1 MQLSSIILDRMKAA
15 NPSPTDASIAARLQ
29 ALRSAQGLS
38 LSQLAAA
45 SGVSKAMIS
54 RVERTESSPTAAV
67 LGRLAAG
74 LGISLGEL
82 FAPPAPEQQRLHRR
96 AEQPTWRD
104 PEIGYRR
111 RQVAPLD
118 PATGTE
124 LVEVELPRGKAVHY
138 PRWSGRPYAQRLWLL
153 DGHLQITYGEE
164 AHALDPG
171 DCLDLAVDQ
180 PLAFK
185 AVTACRYL
193 LVIAP
198 GP

>member
-1 MQLSSIILDRMKAA
+1 MSGA
-15 NPSPTDASIAARLQ
+15 NPPSIDALIATRLQ
-29 ALRSAQGLS
+29 TLRTAQALS

-54 RVERTESSPTAAV
+54 RVERGESSPTATV

-82 FAPPAPEQQRLHRR
+82 FAPVAPERPRLRRR
-96 AEQPTWRD
+96 ADQPIWRD

-118 PATGTE
+118 AATGTE
-124 LVEVELPRGKAVHY
+124 LVEVELPRGKSVHY
-138 PRWSGRPYAQRLWLL
+138 PRWSGKAYSQRLWLL
-153 DGHLQITYGEE
+153 DGRLRVGYGDE
-164 AHALDPG
+164 AYALEPG
-171 DCLDLAVDQ
+171 DCLDIAVDQ

-198 GP
+198 G

>member
-1 MQLSSIILDRMKAA
+1 MKTT
-15 NPSPTDASIAARLQ
+15 NPSSTDTLIAARLQ
-29 ALRSAQGLS
+29 ALRTARGAS
-38 LSQLAAA
+38 LSQLAEA

-54 RVERTESSPTAAV
+54 RVERGESSPTATV

-82 FAPPAPEQQRLHRR
+82 FAPPAPVPQRLHRR
-96 AEQPTWRD
+96 AEQAVWRD

-118 PATGTE
+118 GATGTE

-138 PRWSGRPYAQRLWLL
+138 PRWSGRPYAQRLWLI
-153 DGHLQITYGEE
+153 DGHLRVTYGDEPYTLE
-164 AHALDPG
+164 PG
-171 DCLDLAVDQ
+171 DCLDLAVDR

-193 LVIAP
+193 LVIAA
-198 GP
+198 GR